1 MNNLGTISV
10 SKKAVT
16 QIIRY
21 IAENCGMVSEVTE
34 KNKNLKKILFGK
46 NETDGINITRTNN
59 GIAAEIHVIFKY
71 GADMNETKKEIEEK
85 IKAKLHETGIKTDTV
100 RVVAENI
107 Q

>member
-21 IAENCGMVSEVTE
+21 IVENCGMVSEVKE
-34 KNKNLKKILFGK
+34 KNKNFKKILFGK
-46 NETDGINITRTNN
+46 NEYDGVNIKRTKN
-59 GIAAEIHVIFKY
+59 GIVAEIHAVFKY
-71 GADMNETKKEIEEK
+71 GADLNDTKKKIEKK
-85 IKAKLHETGIKTDTV
+85 IKEKLHETGIKTDTV
-100 RVVAENI
+100 KVIAENI